1 MWKIQRQ
8 KLVNNFPGTGEIPDI
23 ALRLEAIVISGVIV
37 YRFSNP
43 LFFANS
49 GYYRARTEELV
60 ESSP

>member
-1 MWKIQRQ
+1 MSKIQRQ
-8 KLVNNFPGTGEIPDI
+8 KLVNNFPGAGEIHDI
-23 ALRLEAIVISGVIV
+23 ARRLEEIAISGVIV

-49 GYYRARTEELV
+49 GYFRTRTEELI